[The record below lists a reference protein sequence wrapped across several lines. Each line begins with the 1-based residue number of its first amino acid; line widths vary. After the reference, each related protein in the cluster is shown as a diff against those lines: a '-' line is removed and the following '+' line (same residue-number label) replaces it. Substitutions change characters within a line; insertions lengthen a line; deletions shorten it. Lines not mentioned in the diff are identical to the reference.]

1 MTLKKLLAASAALL
15 VLVAGGAFA
24 VSINDSIAERIKPFG
39 QVCVAGDP
47 CADVGTMPTAVA
59 SAASGGGMRTGDAVY
74 GQFCTACHSIGILGS
89 PKTGDTAAWEARL
102 AAAGSLDDLVTS
114 AIKGVGAMP
123 ANGTCADC
131 SREEIQAAVQ
141 HMSGL

>member
-15 VLVAGGAFA
+15 VLVASGAFA
-24 VSINDSIAERIKPFG
+24 ASINDGIAERIKPYG
-39 QVCVAGDP
+39 QVCVTGDP
-47 CADVGTMPTAVA
+47 CADIATMPTALA
-59 SAASGGGMRTGDAVY
+59 TGGEARTGEAVY
-74 GQFCTACHSIGILGS
+74 GQFCTACHSVGILGA

-114 AIKGVGAMP
+114 AINGVRAMP

-131 SREEIQAAVQ
+131 TRDEIQTAVQ

>member
-1 MTLKKLLAASAALL
+1 MIVKKILAASAALL

-24 VSINDSIAERIKPFG
+24 ASINDSIAERIKPYG
-39 QVCVAGDP
+39 EVCVAGDP

-59 SAASGGGMRTGDAVY
+59 ASGAARTGDAVY
-74 GQFCTACHSIGILGS
+74 NQFCGACHGSGILNA
-89 PKTGDTAAWEARL
+89 PKMGDADAWGARL

-114 AIKGVGAMP
+114 AINGVGAMP
-123 ANGTCADC
+123 PNGTCGDC
-131 SREEIQAAVQ
+131 TREEIQGAVQ